1 MISTCGDEE
10 RPRISTNRDV
20 EPYLLYPKRLRRFNS
35 GHLKM
40 QVTDLCVGRGPRPF
54 QVVRFD
60 LGHETLQI
68 QRIGSHLHLAI
79 LPRPGLVRLV
89 RIEFNPVSFR
99 VGKIQGFAH
108 AVVRES
114 LKAHSTPDQPLKNA
128 GQLITAGIQE
138 CRMKKSGRL
147 PRSQFRGCVLFEND
161 QRPSIF
167 RSAQS
172 DGRSFMLLP
181 DEAELA
187 FVKVLSSPEILDRE
201 RNAGN
206 VCSGRQQ
213 S

>member
-1 MISTCGDEE
+1 
-10 RPRISTNRDV
+10 
-20 EPYLLYPKRLRRFNS
+20 
-35 GHLKM
+35 
-40 QVTDLCVGRGPRPF
+40 
-54 QVVRFD
+54 
-60 LGHETLQI
+60 
-68 QRIGSHLHLAI
+68 
-79 LPRPGLVRLV
+79 
-89 RIEFNPVSFR
+89 
-99 VGKIQGFAH
+99 
-108 AVVRES
+108 
-114 LKAHSTPDQPLKNA
+114 
-128 GQLITAGIQE
+128 
-138 CRMKKSGRL
+138 MKKSGRL

-213 S
+213 KLKPILKIDPRIDTNGENVSRMHTNIYVIRRLHFYLIRVHSCSFVLHSCFFVDILFSLT